1 MVVVK
6 SSKPIDKLKKG
17 DGVKVDGKQLE
28 VDAHYVL
35 IEHKTT
41 KEMAIEVFDAKADK
55 DFQIRYF
62 NDQVETSMEFYEL
75 VSDVMYVRREVKKIE
90 W

>member
-1 MVVVK
+1 MTIVK

-17 DGVKVDGKQLE
+17 DEVKVDGKQLE

-35 IEHKTT
+35 INHKTT
-41 KEMAIEVFDAKADK
+41 KEMVIEVFDAKADK

-75 VSDVMYVRREVKKIE
+75 VSDVMYVRREAKKIE